1 MSSLRYPPA
10 GEFIP
15 ADITSHNLNQLD
27 DTFSG
32 DLDARRGH
40 LRELALSI
48 SESCEGTD
56 DLLEVL
62 AGFGTGI
69 PFTPRTIPE
78 NADFLRAGFNGLTLL
93 EQTELCKM
101 LAQFSRPTMK
111 SADFFPPDEPIPL
124 IARGTI
130 AYLQNTYTDRAFQ
143 IFSAGIPRSR
153 AQYHDSY
160 PSICEA
166 VSSGSCEACILP
178 VEHAHDGKLN
188 GFYRLI
194 DRYDLK
200 IACTCS
206 LSQGDN
212 VESRFALLKKNI
224 SSTLPRQRNG
234 CCFELSIT
242 PGSGTSIAA
251 LLNAAELC
259 SLHLRRVDTLPMEYA
274 DDEFVFHIVLTA
286 DDHMDFL
293 PFLLF
298 LTLKMPQYNPIGIF
312 PHISE

>member
-15 ADITSHNLNQLD
+15 ADITSHNLNRLD
-27 DTFSG
+27 NNFSG
-32 DLDARRGH
+32 DLDSRRGH

-48 SESCEGTD
+48 SDACDGTD

-78 NADFLRAGFNGLTLL
+78 NADFLRAGFNSLTLL

-101 LAQFSRPTMK
+101 LAQLSQPK
-111 SADFFPPDEPIPL
+111 IEIADFFPPDDPIPL

-130 AYLQNTYTDRAFQ
+130 AYLQNTFTDQAFQ
-143 IFSAGIPRSR
+143 IFSFTMPRAR

-166 VSSGSCEACILP
+166 VAGGNCEACIIP
-178 VEHAHDGKLN
+178 VEHARDGKLSV
-188 GFYRLI
+188 FYRLI

-206 LSQGDN
+206 LSQADN
-212 VESRFALLKKNI
+212 VESRFALVKKSI
-224 SSTLPRQRNG
+224 TTVLPRKQIG

-242 PGSGTSIAA
+242 PGGGSSIAA

-259 SLHLRRVDTLPMEYA
+259 SLHLRRIDTLPLEYA
-274 DDEFVFHIVLTA
+274 DDEFAFHIVLVA
-286 DDHMDFL
+286 NEDKDFL

>member
-15 ADITSHNLNQLD
+15 ADITSHNLNRLD
-27 DTFSG
+27 DDFSG
-32 DLDARRGH
+32 GLDARRAH
-40 LRELALSI
+40 LRELASSI
-48 SESCEGTD
+48 SAACEGVD

-62 AGFGTGI
+62 AGFGTSV

-78 NADFLRAGFNGLTLL
+78 NADFLRAGFNGLSLL

-101 LAQFSRPTMK
+101 LSGSSQPFMK
-111 SADFFPPDEPIPL
+111 LSDFFPPDEPIPL
-124 IARGTI
+124 IARNTI
-130 AYLQNTYTDRAFQ
+130 AYLQNTFTDRAFHA
-143 IFSAGIPRSR
+143 FSETIPRAR

-166 VSSGSCEACILP
+166 VAGGSCEACILP
-178 VEHAHDGKLN
+178 IEHAHDGKLN
-188 GFYRLI
+188 SFYRLI

-206 LSQGDN
+206 LSQADS

-224 SSTLPRQRNG
+224 STAAPRQRIG
-234 CCFELSIT
+234 FSFELSIT
-242 PGSGTSIAA
+242 LGSGASIAA

-259 SLHLRRVDTLPMEYA
+259 FLRLRRIDTLPLEYS
-274 DDEFVFHIVLTA
+274 DDEFAFHVVLSADNDTA
-286 DDHMDFL
+286 FL

>member
-1 MSSLRYPPA
+1 MSTLRYPPA
-10 GEFIP
+10 GEFVP
-15 ADITSHNLNQLD
+15 ADITSHNLNRLD
-27 DTFSG
+27 SDFSG
-32 DLDARRGH
+32 GLDARRAH

-48 SESCEGTD
+48 SKACEGTD
-56 DLLEVL
+56 ELLEVL
-62 AGFGTGI
+62 AGFGSSV

-78 NADFLRAGFNGLTLL
+78 NSDFLRAGFNGLTFL

-101 LAQFSRPTMK
+101 LSHASQSLMK
-111 SADFFPPDEPIPL
+111 LSDFFPPDEPIPL
-124 IARGTI
+124 IARSTV
-130 AYLQNTYTDRAFQ
+130 AYLQNTFTDRAFHV
-143 IFSAGIPRSR
+143 FSTILPRAR

-166 VSSGSCEACILP
+166 VAGGNCEACILP
-178 VEHAHDGKLN
+178 IEHAHDGKLN

-194 DRYDLK
+194 ERYDLK

-206 LSQGDN
+206 LSQADS
-212 VESRFALLKKNI
+212 VESRFALLKKNV
-224 SSTLPRQRNG
+224 STTLPRQRSG

-251 LLNAAELC
+251 LLNVAELC
-259 SLHLRRVDTLPMEYA
+259 ALRLRRVDTLPLEYT
-274 DDEFVFHIVLTA
+274 DDEFAFHVVLSA
-286 DDHMDFL
+286 DSDAAFL